1 MKRRFANILGLW
13 PFVSR
18 RPKKKKKRI
27 LNGAHSNRPISAT
40 ASGNGLRSRGR
51 VRSRSDCAR
60 GRARTVRQLRTPFF
74 CTSNDE
80 RGIGTEG
87 VSAGSVGDRISP
99 HHSVARTYRWYMQWR
114 RCLEAAGR
122 PTPCSLPSRL
132 DFFFPMRFLS
142 IRSKY
147 SSGLRTGHACAAR
160 PQFLA
165 TIHTS

>member
-1 MKRRFANILGLW
+1 MERTPTGR
-13 PFVSR
+13 
-18 RPKKKKKRI
+18 
-27 LNGAHSNRPISAT
+27 SAPQPPAMACGCAVT
-40 ASGNGLRSRGR
+40 CGR
-51 VRSRSDCAR
+51 ARTVRTV
-60 GRARTVRQLRTPFF
+60 ARTVRQLRTPFF

-80 RGIGTEG
+80 QQEIGTDG
-87 VSAGSVGDRISP
+87 VSAGSVGDRKSP
-99 HHSVARTYRWYMQWR
+99 PRSVARTYRWYMQWR

-122 PTPCSLPSRL
+122 PTPCSLPSCL

-165 TIHTS
+165 TTHTS